1 MKHKYYGMVAMT
13 ALLFLCAC
21 SNKKGVSLS
30 FTNAKDEVPQTGNLV
45 FRFNKTLIAADK
57 DSLLN
62 NWIDESLISFEP
74 AIPGRFRWQN
84 PDELV
89 FSPAKPLK
97 PATTYKATFN
107 RALFKYSKYDKVDS
121 KKPVTFKTADVNAE
135 DVNISWQMQNASTR
149 NIVPQMDLYFNYA
162 VSPAALKEHLEVL
175 VDDKKT
181 DFSLGATNPD
191 KKLSL
196 RLLNVAMADKDY
208 TTKIILKK
216 GLKPEGGNNGLAED
230 EKSTLNIPSPYR
242 LTVQDMNAQHD
253 GTVGT
258 VKIVTSQQPVQEELA
273 QNISINPAV
282 KFTVES
288 ADDGFYL
295 RSENFNVEQTYE
307 ITLKEG
313 LRGVIGGTLK
323 EEYKNNI
330 VFGQLEP
337 SISFAN
343 SKGMYLS
350 RDGLKN
356 IEVKINNV
364 NRFKVVISKIY
375 ESNLLAAQNSGYS
388 PRESGNGENESS
400 DESEAGSEG
409 EYDEVSYWGNST
421 LGDVIYEKTVD
432 TKTLGRIG
440 SSRLFKFNVADQLP
454 DFKGIYHI
462 MIRSTDSYWLSDS
475 RFISLSD
482 IGLIAKEGREKMYV
496 FANSIKSAEAL
507 SGVNVIAY
515 GNNNQVLG
523 MGSTN
528 KEGVAELEYTRKE
541 FAGFKPAMIIAKT
554 DNDFNYLPFKNTAV
568 NTSRFEVGGKRIRS
582 SGLDAFIYAERDIY
596 RPGEK
601 INYSVILRDKEWK
614 SPGDVPVK
622 LRMLMPNGK
631 EMKNFRKALNEQGSM
646 EGSIDLSRSALTGTY
661 SLEVYAANDV
671 LLGSQNF
678 VVEEFVPDRIKV
690 TTKLSKPYFV
700 PGDSAGILIN
710 AVNYFGPPAAN
721 RNYEYEV
728 QLKSKSFTSEK
739 YSKYDFS
746 LANQNTF
753 FDKVVRQGSTD
764 ANGNVNQGYTVPKTY
779 SNIGLLEAGFFATVF
794 DENARPVSRHVYAD
808 IHTQPVY
815 FGVKNDGESYY
826 ALNTTAKFPLIA
838 LDKDGKAISANAKV
852 MVIKQE
858 YRTVLSKS
866 GSYFRYESQKSEKT
880 IEDKNITV
888 SGENTAY
895 SFTPGT
901 SGDYEIRVYI
911 PGANAYVSKGFY
923 SYGGWSNNSQSFEVN
938 NEGNIDIE
946 TNEKYKTGE
955 TVKALFKTPFNGRM
969 LVTFETDHV
978 IKHEYIEVK
987 DRTASLDI
995 KVNKDYLPGFYISAT
1010 LIKPHELSDIP
1021 LTVAHGYKGV
1031 KVDDPDRKINVQIT
1045 ANKTARS
1052 KTKQKITV
1060 KGAPNSMITLAA
1072 VDNGVLAMNG
1082 FDSPDPYEY
1091 FYKKRALDVR
1101 AYDIYPLLLPEVK
1114 QRLSSTGGD
1123 GDLEMDKRINPV
1135 QGNRFKIMSFWS
1147 GIKKANGSGNAEF
1160 EVDVPQF
1167 SGEIRLMAVSYK
1179 DEKFGATHQE
1189 MTIADPIVLSTAL
1202 PRFFSPGDTVTV
1214 PVTITN
1220 TTAKAAQATA
1230 TIKVSG
1236 PMQATGAAQ
1245 TVNLAPNSEARVM
1258 FKIGAANA
1266 IGAGKVNIE
1275 VSSMGEKF
1283 TEETEITVR
1292 PPSTLQ
1298 KQTGSGSINGGATQN
1313 LTLNVSDYMAGTT
1326 DYKLVVS
1333 KSPALEL
1340 ADQMSYLV
1348 QYPYGCT
1355 EQTVSAAFPQLYY
1368 GDMADAMGLSRD
1380 NANAA
1385 ANVMEA
1391 IRKIKM
1397 RQLYNG
1403 AVTLWDGGGTE
1414 DWWTTIYA
1422 YHFLLEAGKA
1432 GYEVDNS
1439 LRETMSGYL
1448 INRLRNREL
1457 IPYYYN
1463 RDQNKKIAP
1472 KEVAYSLY
1480 VLALANKKQVATM
1493 NYYKS
1498 QPAILALDSRYLLS
1512 AAYAVSGDNNG
1523 ARQMLPTAFAGE
1535 ESVSQTGGSYY
1546 SALRDEAI
1554 ALNALLDIDPNN
1566 QQIAQMAMHV
1576 KNRLKSEAYLS
1587 TQERSFSFLA
1597 LGKMLRNAGNANI
1610 SADIKVNG
1618 KTIASTDGKPLKLDA
1633 KQLGSGNI
1641 QIVTKGNGKLY
1652 YYWQTEG
1659 ISATGSYKEED
1670 SYLKVRRSFYNR
1682 FGQPVSGNT
1691 FKQNDMIIV
1700 KVTIDKAYSGSVDN
1714 VVITDLLPAGFEI
1727 ENPRVKELP
1736 GMDWIKDAATPTAL
1750 DIRDDRIHFFTDVSG
1765 VQHFYYAV
1773 RAVSTGMFK
1782 MGPVSADA
1790 MYAGEYHSYNGAG
1803 MVRVVPQ
1810 Q

>member
-21 SNKKGVSLS
+21 SSKNGVNLA
-30 FTNAKDEVPQTGNLV
+30 FTNAKDEVPQTGNLI

-62 NWIDESLISFEP
+62 SWIDESLITFEP
-74 AIPGRFRWQN
+74 AIAGRFRWQN

-89 FSPAKPLK
+89 FSPAKPLM
-97 PATTYKATFN
+97 PATTYKASFN
-107 RALFKYSKYDKVDS
+107 RALFKYSKYDKVNT
-121 KKPVTFKTADVNAE
+121 KKPVTFKTADVSAE

-162 VSPAALKEHLEVL
+162 VSPAALKEHLEVM
-175 VDDKKT
+175 VDDKKA
-181 DFSLGATNPD
+181 DFSLSATNPD

-216 GLKPEGGNNGLAED
+216 GLKPEGGKNGLEED

-242 LTVQDMNAQHD
+242 LNIQDLTAEHD
-253 GTVGT
+253 GTSGT

-288 ADDGFYL
+288 ADDGFYV
-295 RSENFNVEQTYE
+295 RSENFKAEQTYE
-307 ITLKEG
+307 VTLKEG

-350 RDGLKN
+350 KEGLKN

-364 NRFKVVISKIY
+364 DRFKVVISKIY
-375 ESNLLAAQNSGYS
+375 ESNLLTAQSQGYY
-388 PRESGNGENESS
+388 PRESDNENGEENT
-400 DESEAGSEG
+400 GEG
-409 EYDEVSYWGNST
+409 EDGEYYDEGYGYGSSSY
-421 LGDVIYEKTVD
+421 GDVVYEKIVD
-432 TKTLGRIG
+432 TKTLGRMG
-440 SSRLFKFNVADQLP
+440 SSRLFKFNAADRLP
-454 DFKGIYHI
+454 EFKGIYHI
-462 MIRSTDSYWLSDS
+462 MIRSTDSYWLKDS

-507 SGVNVIAY
+507 NGVNVVAY

-528 KEGVAELEYTRKE
+528 KEGVAEMEYTRKE
-541 FAGFKPAMIIAKT
+541 FAGFKPAMIVAKT
-554 DNDFNYLPFKNTAV
+554 ESDFNYLPFKSTAV

-614 SPGDVPVK
+614 SPGDIPVK

-631 EMKNFRKALNEQGSM
+631 EMKNFRKALNEQGSL
-646 EGSIDLSRSALTGTY
+646 EGSIDLSRSALTGSY

-671 LLGSQNF
+671 LLGTQSF

-690 TTKLSKPYFV
+690 TTKLSKPDFV

-728 QLKSKSFTSEK
+728 QLKSKSFSPK
-739 YSKYDFS
+739 NYAKYDFS

-753 FDKVVRQGSTD
+753 FDKVVRQGATD
-764 ANGNVNQGYTVPKTY
+764 ANGNVNQGYTIPRTY

-815 FGVKNDGESYY
+815 FGIKDDGDGYY
-826 ALNTTAKFPLIA
+826 ALNSSAKFPLIA
-838 LDKDGKAISANAKV
+838 LDKTGKPVSANAKV
-852 MVIKQE
+852 QVIRHE

-866 GSYFRYESQKSEKT
+866 GSYFRYESQKSEKS
-880 IEDKNITV
+880 IEEKNISV
-888 SGENTAY
+888 SGENMAY
-895 SFTPGT
+895 TFTPRT
-901 SGDYEIRVYI
+901 SGDYEIRVSI
-911 PGANAYVSKGFY
+911 PGANAYVSKHFY

-938 NEGNIDIE
+938 NEGHIDIE

-978 IKHEYIEVK
+978 IKHQYVDVK

-995 KVNKDYLPGFYISAT
+995 KVNKDHLPSFFISAT

-1021 LTVAHGYKGV
+1021 LTVAHGYQSV
-1031 KVDDPDRKINVQIT
+1031 KVDDPGRKIDVQIT
-1045 ANKTARS
+1045 AAKTARS

-1101 AYDIYPLLLPEVK
+1101 AYDMYPLLLPEVK

-1123 GDLEMDKRINPV
+1123 GDLEMDKRTNPV

-1160 EVDVPQF
+1160 EVDIPQF

-1179 DEKFGATHQE
+1179 DEKFGAAHQE

-1230 TIKVSG
+1230 TIKVTG

-1245 TVNLAPNSEARVM
+1245 TVSLAPNSEARVL
-1258 FKIGAANA
+1258 FKIGAANS
-1266 IGAGKVNIE
+1266 IGVGKVNIE

-1298 KQTGSGSINGGATQN
+1298 KQTGSGSIAGGASQN
-1313 LTLNVSDYMAGTT
+1313 LNLNVSDYMAGTT
-1326 DYKLVVS
+1326 NYKLVVS

-1355 EQTVSAAFPQLYY
+1355 EQTISSAFPQLYY
-1368 GDMADAMGLSRD
+1368 GDMADAMGLTRD

-1403 AVTLWDGGGTE
+1403 AVTMWDGGGTE
-1414 DWWTTIYA
+1414 DWWATTYA
-1422 YHFLLEAGKA
+1422 YHFLIEAGKA

-1439 LRETMSGYL
+1439 LKETMSGYL
-1448 INRLRNREL
+1448 VNRLRNREL

-1512 AAYAVSGDNNG
+1512 AAYAVSGDNGG
-1523 ARQMLPTAFAGE
+1523 ARQMLPAAFAGE
-1535 ESVSQTGGSYY
+1535 ESVSQTGGSFY

-1576 KNRLKSEAYLS
+1576 KDRLKNEAYLS
-1587 TQERSFSFLA
+1587 TQERSFGFLA
-1597 LGKMLRNAGNANI
+1597 LGKMLRNAGNTTI
-1610 SADIKVNG
+1610 SAEIKVNG
-1618 KTIASTDGKPLKLDA
+1618 KTVGSTDGKTLKLDA
-1633 KQLGSGNI
+1633 KELGSGNV

-1659 ISATGSYKEED
+1659 ISSTGAYKEED
-1670 SYLKVRRSFYNR
+1670 SYLKVRKRFFNR
-1682 FGQPVSGNT
+1682 FGQPVTGNT
-1691 FKQNDMIIV
+1691 FKQNDMIII
-1700 KVTIDKAYSGSVDN
+1700 KVTIEKAYSGSVDN

-1736 GMDWIKDAATPTAL
+1736 GMDWIKDATTPTAL
-1750 DIRDDRIHFFTDVSG
+1750 DIRDDRIHFFTDVNG
-1765 VQHFYYAV
+1765 TQNFYYAV

-1803 MVRVVPQ
+1803 MIRVVPQ
-1810 Q
+1810 

>member
-1 MKHKYYGMVAMT
+1 MKHKHYGMVAMT

-21 SNKKGVSLS
+21 NSKNGVSLS
-30 FTNAKDEVPQTGNLV
+30 FTNAKNEVPVTGNLV
-45 FRFNKTLIAADK
+45 FRFNKTLIGSGG

-62 NWIDESLISFEP
+62 NWIDEDLVSFSP
-74 AIPGRFRWQN
+74 AIPGRFRWQH

-89 FSPAKPLK
+89 FSPSKPLL
-97 PATTYKATFN
+97 PATTYTASFK
-107 RALFKYSKYDKVDS
+107 RPLFKYSKYDKVNTKS
-121 KKPVTFKTADVNAE
+121 PVTFKTPDINTE
-135 DVNISWQMQNASTR
+135 DINLFWQLQDASSRSIS
-149 NIVPQMDLYFNYA
+149 PQLDLYFNYA
-162 VSPAALKEHLEVL
+162 VSPAALKENMEVT

-181 DFSLGATNPD
+181 DFSLSAASPD
-191 KKLSL
+191 KKMSV
-196 RLLNVAMADKDY
+196 RLLNVAAADKDY
-208 TTKIILKK
+208 TAKITLKK
-216 GLKPEGGNNGLAED
+216 GLKPEGGKNGSAKD
-230 EKSTLNIPSPYR
+230 ETNTINIPSPYR
-242 LTVQDMNAQHD
+242 LSVQNIAAEHD
-253 GTVGT
+253 GTSGT
-258 VKIVTSQQPVQEELA
+258 VKIVTSQKPVQEELA
-273 QNISINPAV
+273 QNITINPAV
-282 KFTVES
+282 KFTVET

-295 RSENFNVEQTYE
+295 RSDNFDVSKTYE
-307 ITLKEG
+307 LSLKQG
-313 LRGVIGGTLK
+313 LRGIIGGTLK

-337 SISFAN
+337 SISFGS

-350 RDGLKN
+350 KEGLQN

-364 NRFKVVISKIY
+364 EKFKVVISKIY
-375 ESNLLAAQNSGYS
+375 ESNLLVAESQGYN
-388 PRESGNGENESS
+388 PRESSGDENTEENENA
-400 DESEAGSEG
+400 ENEYN
-409 EYDEVSYWGNST
+409 EYDEYGYGSSNF
-421 LGDVIYEKTVD
+421 GDVIYEKVVE
-432 TKTLGRIG
+432 TKTLGRMG
-440 SSRLFKFNVADQLP
+440 ASRLFKFNVADRLP
-454 DFKGIYHI
+454 DFKGIYHV
-462 MIRSTDSYWLSDS
+462 MIRSTESYWLKDS

-482 IGLIAKEGREKMYV
+482 IGIIAKEGREKLYV
-496 FANSIKSAEAL
+496 FANSIKTADAL
-507 SGVNVIAY
+507 NGVNVVAY
-515 GNNNQVLG
+515 GNNNQVLA
-523 MGSTN
+523 MGSTGSD
-528 KEGVAELEYTRKE
+528 GVAELEYARKE

-554 DNDFNYLPFKNTAV
+554 DDDFNYLPFKSTRV
-568 NTSRFEVGGKRIRS
+568 NTSRFDVGGKRIRS

-601 INYSVILRDKEWK
+601 INYSVILRDKDWK
-614 SPGDVPVK
+614 SPGDIPVK

-631 EMKNFRKALNEQGSM
+631 EMKNFRKALNEQGSL

-671 LLGSQNF
+671 LLGNQQF

-700 PGDSAGILIN
+700 PGDSAGLLIN

-721 RNYEYEV
+721 RNYECEI
-728 QLKSKSFTSEK
+728 QIKAKSFKSDK
-739 YSKYDFS
+739 YPKFDFS

-753 FDKVVRQGSTD
+753 FDKIVRQGTTD
-764 ANGNVNQGYTVPKTY
+764 ANGNVQQGYTVPATY
-779 SNIGLLEAGFFATVF
+779 NNIGLLEAGFFATVF

-815 FGVKNDGESYY
+815 FGIGDDGYGYFSLNTQASFPVI
-826 ALNTTAKFPLIA
+826 ALNREGKTVSATAK
-838 LDKDGKAISANAKV
+838 V
-852 MVIKQE
+852 QVIKHE
-858 YRTVLSKS
+858 YRTVLSKT
-866 GSYFRYESQKSEKT
+866 GSYFRYESQKSDKIME
-880 IEDKNITV
+880 EKNITV
-888 SGENTAY
+888 NGDATKYN
-895 SFTPGT
+895 FTPRS
-901 SGDYEIRVYI
+901 SGDYEIRISV
-911 PGANAYVSKGFY
+911 PGANSYISRSFY
-923 SYGGWSNNSQSFEVN
+923 SYGNWGNDNQSFEVN
-938 NEGNIDIE
+938 NEGHIDIE
-946 TNEKYKTGE
+946 TDKDKYKTGE
-955 TVKALFKTPFNGRM
+955 SGSAIFKAPFNGRM

-978 IKHEYIEVK
+978 IKHQYVDVKNRTAEVK
-987 DRTASLDI
+987 FKI
-995 KVNKDYLPGFYISAT
+995 EKEHLPGFYISAT

-1021 LTVAHGYKGV
+1021 LTVAHGYQGV
-1031 KVDDPDRKINVQIT
+1031 KTDDPGRKIDVQIT
-1045 ANKTARS
+1045 AAKTARS

-1082 FDSPDPYEY
+1082 FDSPDPYDY
-1091 FYKKRALDVR
+1091 FYKKRALDVK
-1101 AYDIYPLLLPEVK
+1101 AYDIYPLLLPEVR

-1123 GDLEMDKRINPV
+1123 GDLEMDKRTNPV

-1167 SGEIRLMAVSYK
+1167 SGEIRLMAVAYK
-1179 DEKFGATHQE
+1179 DEKFGAAHQE

-1220 TTAKAAQATA
+1220 TTAKSASATA
-1230 TIKVSG
+1230 SIKVSG
-1236 PMQATGAAQ
+1236 PMQAVGNAQ
-1245 TVNLAPNSEARVM
+1245 TVNLAPNGEARVL
-1258 FKIGAANA
+1258 FKIGAANG

-1275 VSSMGEKF
+1275 VNSMGEKF
-1283 TEETEITVR
+1283 SEETEITVR

-1298 KQTGSGSINGGATQN
+1298 KQTGSGSISGGGTQSIN
-1313 LTLNVSDYMAGTT
+1313 LNVADYMAGTT
-1326 DYKLVVS
+1326 NYQLVVS
-1333 KSPALEL
+1333 KSPALEF
-1340 ADQMSYLV
+1340 ASQMSYLV

-1355 EQTVSAAFPQLYY
+1355 EQTISSAFPQLYY
-1368 GDMADAMGLSRD
+1368 GDMADAMGLTRD

-1385 ANVMEA
+1385 ANVLEA

-1422 YHFLLEAGKA
+1422 LHFLTEAGKA

-1439 LRETMSGYL
+1439 LKETMSGYL
-1448 INRLRNREL
+1448 VNRLRNREL
-1457 IPYYYN
+1457 IPYFYN

-1480 VLALANKKQVATM
+1480 VLAIANKKQVATM

-1512 AAYAVSGDNNG
+1512 AAYAISGDRSG
-1523 ARQMLPTAFAGE
+1523 SRELLPAAFAGE

-1546 SALRDEAI
+1546 SAMRDEAI
-1554 ALNALLDIDPNN
+1554 ALNAILDIDPNN

-1576 KNRLKSEAYLS
+1576 GNKLKQSTYLS
-1587 TQERSFSFLA
+1587 TQERAFGFLA
-1597 LGKMLRNAGNANI
+1597 LGKMLRNTANTSI
-1610 SADIKVNG
+1610 LADIKVNG
-1618 KTIASTDGKPLKLDA
+1618 KVVASTDGKTLKLDA

-1641 QIVTKGNGKLY
+1641 QIVTKGSGKLY

-1659 ISATGSYKEED
+1659 ISSTGSYKEED
-1670 SYLKVRRSFYNR
+1670 SYLKVRKRFYNR
-1682 FGQPVSGNT
+1682 FGQPISGNT

-1700 KVTIDKAYSGSVDN
+1700 KVTIDKTYSGTVNN

-1736 GMDWIKDAATPTAL
+1736 GMDWIKDASTPSAL
-1750 DIRDDRIHFFTDVSG
+1750 DIRDDRINFFTDVSG
-1765 VQHFYYAV
+1765 TQNFYYAV

-1803 MVRVVPQ
+1803 MIRVVPQ
-1810 Q
+1810 